1 MNCVS
6 VCGSERLL
14 IDFCEQVA
22 TRTAKQVSDVAYKEP
37 ENATETVKWVS
48 ERRRG
53 TTVQV
58 GEMSWWTRAREL
70 LCCCDKNHLRFVLRF
85 TAWSPEPLARR
96 NVVVEACVKVACCE
110 DVETRDDSRCGWERR
125 VGSGCF
131 VEKVLVVCCDQ
142 LAPRTATHRS
152 LVTSTEE
159 DFATTTA
166 KSTTD

>member
-1 MNCVS
+1 MWFVFARGAIGEMSVCACVS

-58 GEMSWWTRAREL
+58 GEMSWWTRAS
-70 LCCCDKNHLRFVLRF
+70 CCVAAIRTIYVSCSGLRRGRPSHL
-85 TAWSPEPLARR
+85 PGEM
-96 NVVVEACVKVACCE
+96 
-110 DVETRDDSRCGWERR
+110 
-125 VGSGCF
+125 
-131 VEKVLVVCCDQ
+131 
-142 LAPRTATHRS
+142 
-152 LVTSTEE
+152 
-159 DFATTTA
+159 
-166 KSTTD
+166 